1 MRFRPVL
8 GPRLATPD
16 ALFNSRNYDAL
27 RNVCQIYW
35 GADAALEDREVGS
48 GKFAHSKPV
57 RFERIRQR
65 RNNRD
70 GCGRASGL
78 WFVDHGVPDGTLK
91 GQSFPGEVPPAD
103 AANFALSQSGERRK

>member
-35 GADAALEDREVGS
+35 RADAALEDREVRS
-48 GKFAHSKPV
+48 GEFAHSKPM

-65 RNNRD
+65 PHNWDR
-70 GCGRASGL
+70 CGRANGL
-78 WFVDHGVPDGTLK
+78 WFVDHGIPDGTLN
-91 GQSFPGEVPPAD
+91 GQSLSGEVPPTHTT
-103 AANFALSQSGERRK
+103 NFTLPQSGERRE